1 MDARVITTAASP
13 ASAVLS
19 NSCMK
24 ASGVAWL
31 VVGPVVAVA
40 GTGVL
45 VLGCWVDGVPVV
57 LSGASV
63 CDPAVEV

>member
-1 MDARVITTAASP
+1 M
-13 ASAVLS
+13 
-19 NSCMK
+19 
-24 ASGVAWL
+24 AWL

-40 GTGVL
+40 GTGML